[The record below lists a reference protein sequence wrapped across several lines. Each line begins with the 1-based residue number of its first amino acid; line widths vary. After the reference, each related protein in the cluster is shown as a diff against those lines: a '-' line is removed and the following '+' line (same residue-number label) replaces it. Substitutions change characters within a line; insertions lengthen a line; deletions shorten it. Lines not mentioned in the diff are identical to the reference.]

1 MNASSVWQLTKLDL
15 FSEVG
20 EDELCTALGNGASV
34 KKLPRRRA
42 VPLDEG
48 TGWVYGLA
56 DGIAKL
62 CRPPV
67 SGRRNVEGLLRSGD
81 LFGRLGGEGPRQALV
96 IETITAC
103 TLVTLPAPGLRKYLT
118 SRPDLM
124 LTVLQILED
133 SQRRLQRRIE
143 ALVFKDVY
151 TRVTETVLQLA
162 VDVPESCPFGMAVD
176 IRINQSDLADLVG
189 SSRQAVNRVL
199 RDLER
204 RDLLHRH
211 GKVYCIPDLRRIRQ
225 KLDSETLAV
234 EG

>member
-1 MNASSVWQLTKLDL
+1 MNAASVWQLTKLDL
-15 FSEVG
+15 FSDVD
-20 EDELCTALGNGASV
+20 EDELCTALGNGAGI
-34 KKLPRRRA
+34 KKLPKRRA

-56 DGIAKL
+56 EGIAKL
-62 CRPPV
+62 CRPQV
-67 SGRRNVEGLLRSGD
+67 SGRRTVEGLLRSGD
-81 LFGRLGGEGPRQALV
+81 LFGRLGGEGPRLPLV
-96 IETITAC
+96 VETITAC

-124 LTVLQILED
+124 LTVLQMLED
-133 SQRRLQRRIE
+133 SQRRLQRRVE

-151 TRVTETVLQLA
+151 TRVTETILQLA
-162 VDVPESCPFGMAVD
+162 VDIPECCPYGMAVD
-176 IRINQSDLADLVG
+176 VRINQSDLAELVG

-199 RDLER
+199 RDLEQR
-204 RDLLHRH
+204 NLLHRH
-211 GKVYCIPDLRRIRQ
+211 GKVYCIPDLKRIRQ